1 MDYEYII
8 CFETHVELNTETK
21 LFCGC
26 RVSYDAP
33 PNSRI
38 CPVCTGQP
46 GALPVLNK
54 KAVEYSVK
62 AGLALNCTINTFSR
76 FARKNYFY
84 PDLPKGY
91 QISQYERPFCENGYL
106 DITGDDGQPY
116 RVGIKRIHLEEDAG
130 KLMHSS
136 DAVEGEDYSL
146 VDYNRSCV
154 PLLEIVTDHEQNPM
168 RSLQEARA
176 YLEKLRQTLKYIEI
190 SECMMEKGQFRCD
203 VNISIRP
210 RGSLEFGNRTEI
222 KNMSSFRFI
231 MEALE
236 HEIKRQKEIIESGDT
251 IKQETR
257 LFDETKK
264 ITLPMRSKEDAPDYR
279 YFPDPDLMEVKI
291 DQDFINQLEKG
302 MPELPDQQLNRIIGQ
317 YGIPKNDAVILTK
330 DKAVSE
336 YFTACAMICEDK
348 RRLGNWIIKELF
360 KLLNDASVSITAC
373 PVKPEDFARL
383 IELVSKGEITEA
395 IGRTVLS
402 EMFSRDAG
410 PDSII
415 DEKGLRTIDDDDT
428 LQKALEEIIKENPE
442 AAAQIKSGDTKPV
455 DFILGRVMRKTKG
468 KADPKK
474 VRELI
479 MKSLFGSIIRHL

>member
-26 RVSYDAP
+26 GVSYDAP
-33 PNSRI
+33 PNTRV

-54 KAVEYSVK
+54 KAVEYAVK
-62 AGLALNCTINTFSR
+62 AGLALNCRINTFSR

-91 QISQYERPFCENGYL
+91 QISQYELPFCEDGYL
-106 DITGDDGQPY
+106 EITDDSGKPY

-136 DAVEGEDYSL
+136 DATEEEYSL
-146 VDYNRSCV
+146 VDYNRSSV
-154 PLLEIVTDHEQNPM
+154 PLLEIVTDHERNPM
-168 RSLQEARA
+168 RSLQEART
-176 YLEKLRQTLKYIEI
+176 YLEKLKQILKYIDI
-190 SECMMEKGQFRCD
+190 SECMMEKGQLRCD

-210 RGSLEFGNRTEI
+210 RGSSEFGNRAEI

-231 MEALE
+231 MDALE
-236 HEIKRQKEIIESGDT
+236 YEIKRQKDIIESGAT
-251 IKQETR
+251 VKQETR
-257 LFDETKK
+257 LFDEEKK

-291 DQDFINQLEKG
+291 DKDFITRLEKT
-302 MPELPDQQLNRIIGQ
+302 MPELPDRQLNRIIEQ
-317 YGIPKNDAVILTK
+317 YGIPKSDAVILTK
-330 DKAVSE
+330 DKEVSE
-336 YFTACAMICEDK
+336 YFTACALICDDK

-360 KLLNDASVSITAC
+360 KLLNDASVSIASC
-373 PVKPEDFARL
+373 PVKPVDFVRL

-395 IGRTVLS
+395 IGRAVLS
-402 EMFSRDAG
+402 EMFSSGRG
-410 PDSII
+410 PDSVI
-415 DEKGLRTIDDDDT
+415 DEKGLKPIQDNDT
-428 LQKALEEIIKENPE
+428 LVKAIEETIKENPE
-442 AAAQIKSGDTKPV
+442 AAARIKAGETKPV
-455 DFILGRVMRKTKG
+455 DFMLGRVMKKTRG

-474 VRELI
+474 ARDLI
-479 MKSLFGSIIRHL
+479 GKILS

>member
-1 MDYEYII
+1 MEYEYII
-8 CFETHVELNTETK
+8 CFETHVELNTKTK

-33 PNSRI
+33 PNSRV

-54 KAVEYSVK
+54 KAVEYAVK
-62 AGLALNCTINTFSR
+62 AGLALNCRINTFSR

-91 QISQYERPFCENGYL
+91 QISQYELPFCEDGYL
-106 DITGDDGQPY
+106 EITDDSGKPY

-136 DAVEGEDYSL
+136 DATEEEYSL
-146 VDYNRSCV
+146 VDYNRSSV
-154 PLLEIVTDHEQNPM
+154 PLLEIVTDHERNPM
-168 RSLQEARA
+168 RSLQEART
-176 YLEKLRQTLKYIEI
+176 YLEKLKQILKYIDI
-190 SECMMEKGQFRCD
+190 SECMMEKGQLRCD

-210 RGSLEFGNRTEI
+210 GGSSGFGNRTEI

-231 MEALE
+231 MDALE
-236 HEIKRQKEIIESGDT
+236 YEIKRQKDIIESGAT
-251 IKQETR
+251 VKQETR
-257 LFDETKK
+257 LFDEEKK

-291 DQDFINQLEKG
+291 DKDFITRLEKT
-302 MPELPDQQLNRIIGQ
+302 MPELPDRQLNRIIEQ

-330 DKAVSE
+330 DKEISE
-336 YFTACAMICEDK
+336 YFTACALICEDK

-360 KLLNDASVSITAC
+360 KLLNEASVSIASC
-373 PVKPEDFARL
+373 PVKPEDFVRL
-383 IELVSKGEITEA
+383 IALVSKGEITEA
-395 IGRTVLS
+395 IGRAVLS
-402 EMFSRDAG
+402 EMFSSGRG
-410 PDSII
+410 PDSVI
-415 DEKGLRTIDDDDT
+415 DEKGLKPIEDNDT
-428 LQKALEEIIKENPE
+428 LVKAIEETIKENPE
-442 AAAQIKSGDTKPV
+442 AAARIKAGETKPV
-455 DFILGRVMRKTKG
+455 DFMLGRVMKKTRG

-474 VRELI
+474 ARDLI
-479 MKSLFGSIIRHL
+479 GKILS